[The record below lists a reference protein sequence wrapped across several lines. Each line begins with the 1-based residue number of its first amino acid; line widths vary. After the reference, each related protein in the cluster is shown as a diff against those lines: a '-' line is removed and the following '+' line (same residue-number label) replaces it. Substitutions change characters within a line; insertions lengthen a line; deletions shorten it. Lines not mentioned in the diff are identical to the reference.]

1 MTVKLGSL
9 AVCTAIVTVAGIASA
24 QVEAGA
30 STGASAQ
37 AGGQAEA
44 QPAEVT
50 LAPAPEPAPAAQP
63 VALEPAQTQA
73 QVGMG
78 LPQQDPAEDPAETDH
93 EMMVG
98 RVGVGY
104 LGLRG
109 LVMPTETATSA
120 STTAEVLAPVVG
132 VRYWMNPL
140 LGLDLG
146 LGLTAQFGSQKD
158 TPAGGTEQSDDSD
171 LPTVLIAHAGV
182 PLSLGSK
189 GHFSFQIVPELNV
202 GYGWRTIKNPG
213 AEDIEASDFHL
224 DFGARA
230 GAEVQFGFIGVPEL
244 SLQGGIGLL
253 FATDQTSVSQAAAPP
268 AQGDS
273 TSKRSRTSIGTDA
286 GSNPWNIFISNI
298 AALYYF

>member
-1 MTVKLGSL
+1 MTGKLGSL
-9 AVCTAIVTVAGIASA
+9 AACTAIVTVAGVASA
-24 QVEAGA
+24 QFEAGA
-30 STGASAQ
+30 SMGADAQ

-44 QPAEVT
+44 NAQPAAPPPAV
-50 LAPAPEPAPAAQP
+50 APAPEPEP
-63 VALEPAQTQA
+63 VALEPTQPQA

-78 LPQQDPAEDPAETDH
+78 LPEQTPAEDPAESDH

-98 RVGVGY
+98 RLAVGY

-109 LVMPTETATSA
+109 LVMPTASATPTNMA
-120 STTAEVLAPVVG
+120 TAEVLAPVVG

-146 LGLTAQFGSQKD
+146 LGLMAEFGSDKVK
-158 TPAGGTEQSDDSD
+158 PAGGDETSTDAP

-182 PLSLGSK
+182 PLSLASK

-202 GYGWRTIKNPG
+202 GYGWRTYKNEP
-213 AEDIEASDFHL
+213 AEDIDGSDFHL
-224 DFGARA
+224 DVGARA
-230 GAEVQFGFIGVPEL
+230 GAEVQFGFMGVPEL

-253 FATDQTSVSQAAAPP
+253 FATDQASVSQ
-268 AQGDS
+268 GDAS
-273 TSKRSRTSIGTDA
+273 TKHSQSSIGTDS
-286 GSNPWNIFISNI
+286 GSNPWNIFISNV